1 MSDNSARSVEQEDEA
16 PATED
21 DTFLPLSDRP
31 SQSVGLEGTC
41 VARPNPR
48 DRRRAAIILAG
59 GLSSR
64 FGSSKALQILA
75 GKPLIRHLV
84 ERVSRA
90 TDEVIV
96 VLGRGEPRTE
106 YCSVLPACVRLVND
120 DIEGKNPL
128 VGMLAGL
135 GAIESDYAAI
145 LPCDAPFVSSEVI
158 ELLFRRALGAD
169 AAIPRWNWQRIEP
182 LQAVYCRTPTLRA
195 ALETLPPSDLSILD
209 MIIKLRR
216 VVYVSVE
223 DEIANIDPELITFFN
238 INTREELATAEKM
251 LAGQAHTP
259 E

>member
-1 MSDNSARSVEQEDEA
+1 
-16 PATED
+16 
-21 DTFLPLSDRP
+21 
-31 SQSVGLEGTC
+31 
-41 VARPNPR
+41 
-48 DRRRAAIILAG
+48 
-59 GLSSR
+59 
-64 FGSSKALQILA
+64 
-75 GKPLIRHLV
+75 
-84 ERVSRA
+84 
-90 TDEVIV
+90 
-96 VLGRGEPRTE
+96 
-106 YCSVLPACVRLVND
+106 VND